1 MKKLFHTINNIFF
14 FIFNINLI
22 LLIILSEI
30 DREAFKTNRREV
42 SLFRSKQMLLLVIF
56 ICEYANRIISS
67 IDCVPIQFV

>member
-30 DREAFKTNRREV
+30 DREAFKTKKE
-42 SLFRSKQMLLLVIF
+42 RSKPFSIKADVIVSD
-56 ICEYANRIISS
+56 IHM
-67 IDCVPIQFV
+67 